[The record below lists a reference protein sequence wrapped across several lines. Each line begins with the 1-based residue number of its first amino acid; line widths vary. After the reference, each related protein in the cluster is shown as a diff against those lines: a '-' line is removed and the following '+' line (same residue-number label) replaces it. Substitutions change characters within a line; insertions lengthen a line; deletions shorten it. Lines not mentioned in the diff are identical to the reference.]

1 MYLKFSGYND
11 LIKYLRVQKKKRQ
24 IFVVTHNPNVA
35 VASDSENII
44 IANEHDAENKNPN
57 GIKFYYRNGSIENPE
72 IEKEVCEI
80 LEGGT
85 EAFMRKRLRYNI
97 EEPA

>member
-57 GIKFYYRNGSIENPE
+57 SIKFYYRNGSIENPE

-85 EAFMRKRLRYNI
+85 EAFMRRRLRYNI